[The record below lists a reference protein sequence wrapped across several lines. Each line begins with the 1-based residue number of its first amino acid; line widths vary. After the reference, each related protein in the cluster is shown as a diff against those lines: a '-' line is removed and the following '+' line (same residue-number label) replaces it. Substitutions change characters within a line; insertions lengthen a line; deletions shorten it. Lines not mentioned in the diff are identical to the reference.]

1 VIARIADS
9 APPKPGMAV
18 ATAPAAPSAA
28 SVFAGAMVQI
38 GAFSSM
44 SLSDKGWRDVS
55 TAMGD
60 EMTGKLKRVE
70 AIEKDGKTFYRTS
83 VTGFPSR
90 DAASAFCR
98 SLSAKGFDCFAK
110 G

>member
-9 APPKPGMAV
+9 ASPKPVV
-18 ATAPAAPSAA
+18 AAASPPPARSAA
-28 SVFAGAMVQI
+28 AVFGGSVVQI

-44 SLSDKGWRDVS
+44 SLSDKGWRDV
-55 TAMGD
+55 AKLMG
-60 EMTGKLKRVE
+60 EQMSGKLKRVE
-70 AIEKDGKTFYRTS
+70 AIEKDGKTYYRTS

-90 DAASAFCR
+90 NAATAFCR
-98 SLSAKGFDCFAK
+98 ALSAKGVDCFAK